1 MVNVVQCILDEFT
14 VQIILTDNANLRL
27 WNQCQLMVL
36 NLSSTSVKLYQKW
49 LLLLEITSK
58 NMGYPTCHYIPF
70 THS

>member
-36 NLSSTSVKLYQKW
+36 NLSSTSVKLYQK
-49 LLLLEITSK
+49 
-58 NMGYPTCHYIPF
+58 
-70 THS
+70 